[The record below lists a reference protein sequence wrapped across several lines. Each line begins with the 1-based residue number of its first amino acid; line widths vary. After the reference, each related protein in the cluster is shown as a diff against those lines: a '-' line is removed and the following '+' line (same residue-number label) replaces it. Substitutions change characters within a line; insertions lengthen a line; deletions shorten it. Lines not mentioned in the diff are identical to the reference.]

1 MFETEQERNDFCK
14 KFNITEEKLKNSMLS
29 WSILNQIAED
39 YEKQKEELVVTVKE
53 YADEIQLCT
62 AVHSLNYR
70 VKDTYHL
77 IEKVIRKNP
86 KYTSNGDSISKD
98 NYKMRITDLMGIRIL
113 LLFKEDWLNVH
124 DYLMEHYE
132 KRLIEMPIAHICRGD
147 RTDLYKGKVE
157 VSDEK
162 SYRSVHYV
170 IRTDSGLGIE
180 IQVRTLYEEAWGEID
195 HKLRYPY
202 NITNSILNNYIDVMS
217 KFTGVGDEMGS
228 FISKNI
234 RHFQE
239 DLFSGVTSD
248 NEVYQYII
256 DKIKECSDIEIQH
269 DIVEKIK
276 KAENYKKF
284 NKLSGL
290 LDSLSAGGKIE

>member
-14 KFNITEEKLKNSMLS
+14 KLNITEEKFKKSMLS
-29 WSILNQIAED
+29 WSILDQIAED
-39 YEKQKEELVVTVKE
+39 FEEQKEELTETVKK
-53 YADEIQLCT
+53 YAEEIQLCT

-86 KYTSNGDSISKD
+86 RHINNGDSINKD
-98 NYKMRITDLMGIRIL
+98 NYKIRITDLMGIRIL
-113 LLFKEDWLNVH
+113 LLFKEDWLSVH
-124 DYLMEHYE
+124 DYLMEHYGE
-132 KRLIEMPIAHICRGD
+132 RLIEPPVAHICRGD
-147 RTDLYKGKVE
+147 RTDLYQGKVR

-170 IRTDSGLGIE
+170 IKSDSGLGIE

-256 DKIKECSDIEIQH
+256 DKIEQCSDEGIKQ
-269 DIVEKIK
+269 DIIEKIK
-276 KAENYKKF
+276 KAENYRELK
-284 NKLSGL
+284 KLSTL